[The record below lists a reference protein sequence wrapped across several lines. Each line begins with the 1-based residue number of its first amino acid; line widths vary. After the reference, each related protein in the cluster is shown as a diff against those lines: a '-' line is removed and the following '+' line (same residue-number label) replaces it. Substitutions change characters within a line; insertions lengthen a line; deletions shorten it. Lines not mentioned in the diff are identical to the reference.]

1 MTSSTF
7 DKKFEEAID
16 EHLEDLACGF
26 MTGFNRMT
34 GDSPTSVNTVASGL
48 FDIGVQLRQEIA
60 KSENPIDL
68 TKEVS
73 QLFSDV
79 VNTHVNI
86 DKELAKE
93 DLDEAVHLNLIVSA
107 THYGVLSGLTSD
119 PKEDF

>member
-86 DKELAKE
+86 DKE